1 MEFRGR
7 RLPNIA
13 CAEVDPRRRHYAYAI
28 TRIDS
33 EIDSAPLKSS
43 PSLSFGP
50 HPLQIMD
57 KCGDM
62 EEDCGGCSCTS
73 TVHRIRGN
81 FIESLGTLSQFNHQ
95 NPRYRSELVR
105 STNRTITCRFR
116 AHGYLIDKGKCAAS
130 VADSKARSASSGR
143 GRHGSDIE

>member
-1 MEFRGR
+1 MVVVLAPMTIRRALNGIPRPALAEYRLRRG
-7 RLPNIA
+7 
-13 CAEVDPRRRHYAYAI
+13 
-28 TRIDS
+28 
-33 EIDSAPLKSS
+33 
-43 PSLSFGP
+43 
-50 HPLQIMD
+50 
-57 KCGDM
+57 GDM